1 MAAPFL
7 ISNHSL
13 NCKLLIVHRITTPDP
28 TNLTRYLSI
37 L

>member
-1 MAAPFL
+1 MAAAFL
-7 ISNHSL
+7 IINHSL
-13 NCKLLIVHRITTPDP
+13 NCKLSIVYRITTPDP